1 MTMNLRSFSH
11 DLMALY
17 AEMGVAFADTQKRSG
32 LGCPT
37 GCGYCCKTPTVEATA
52 MEMIPMA
59 LALFDQGRAEE
70 VYDRIQFEGPETCIM
85 YQDKGGKFGQCTQYT
100 TRPSLCRL
108 FGVAG
113 FYTKTHA
120 KELSICKELKATYPE
135 HSSLDVFELQPAMM
149 SDWSTRLIS
158 IHPEMLQE
166 RLPISIALG
175 KALEKVML
183 YDRLDASK

>member
-1 MTMNLRSFSH
+1 
-11 DLMALY
+11 
-17 AEMGVAFADTQKRSG
+17 
-32 LGCPT
+32 
-37 GCGYCCKTPTVEATA
+37 

-59 LALFDQGRAEE
+59 LALFDLGRAEE
-70 VYDRIQFEGPETCIM
+70 IYDRIQSENPETCIM
-85 YQDKGGKFGQCTQYT
+85 YQDHGGKLGQCTQYA

-113 FYTKTHA
+113 FYTKTHT

-135 HSSLDVFELQPAMM
+135 HTSLDVHELQPVMM
-149 SDWSTRLIS
+149 SDWSTRLLS

-166 RLPISIALG
+166 RLPISLALS

-183 YDRLDASK
+183 YGRLDASN

>member
-1 MTMNLRSFSH
+1 MTLYQSMGEAFS
-11 DLMALY
+11 
-17 AEMGVAFADTQKRSG
+17 ETQKRST
-32 LGCPT
+32 LSCPT
-37 GCGYCCKTPTVEATA
+37 GCGYCCKTPTVEATV

-70 VYDRIQFEGPETCIM
+70 MYERIQTENPETCVM
-85 YQDKGGKFGQCTQYT
+85 YEDHGGKLGQCTQYS

-113 FYTKTHA
+113 HYTKTHD
-120 KELSICKELKATYPE
+120 KELSICKELKAHYPE
-135 HSSLDVFELQPAMM
+135 YKSLDVAELNPAMM

-166 RLPISIALG
+166 RLPISIALSN
-175 KALEKVML
+175 ALEKVML
-183 YDRLDASK
+183 YGRLSESK